1 MSPSERPARGSVIP
15 GASLLGA
22 LSPIGVLIGAAMF
35 ALSLTPSMVPRGPEI
50 QGALGGI
57 VFAIGYGAWALVMAG
72 ARWLGIGSGAPVRP
86 RWRYAAYAA
95 AALLCALSLWK
106 GADWQ
111 NSIRH
116 VWDMP
121 EIDGV
126 APYTVAAIAA
136 GVFAVLLLGGRLFRF
151 VAAGWRRRTARFLPA
166 RVAQGA
172 GLLLTLVLFWAVIDG
187 IAFRLALRT
196 INNASRIADLV
207 IPPDLAP
214 PTDAATSGS
223 AASLIAW
230 EDLGRW
236 GRRYV
241 ASAPRQEDITSFWG
255 TPAKQPIRVYV
266 GLTAA
271 GSAEDRATLAFE
283 ELKRVGGFERE
294 YLVIATPTGSG
305 WLDPGGV
312 DTLEYI
318 TRGDVATVAVQ
329 YSYLSSPMSVIVD
342 PQNGIEESRTLFDLV
357 YGHWVLLPK
366 ETRPRLYLHGLSLGA
381 FLSQETVP
389 LLNMFAEPFQGA
401 LWTGSPFLSD
411 FWRMVQDRRRSDSP
425 AWRPR
430 FGNGSLIRTS
440 NQDGGLEQFDAD
452 WGPIR
457 LVFLQYGSDPIVFF
471 DYSLAWQRPDWL
483 RGERARDL
491 SPDMRWSP
499 VVTLLQVG
507 FDMAVAVGTLG
518 YGHDYLARH
527 YIPAWAET
535 LDPEGWS
542 PEIEARLIEHLKDL
556 VPR

>member
-1 MSPSERPARGSVIP
+1 MLSTERPARGSTIP
-15 GASLLGA
+15 GRALLGA

-35 ALSLTPSMVPRGPEI
+35 AMSLTPSMVPRGPEI

-57 VFAIGYGAWALVMAG
+57 VFAIGYGAWVLAMAG
-72 ARWLGIGSGAPVRP
+72 ARWLEIGSGAPLRP
-86 RWRYAAYAA
+86 RWRHAAYASG
-95 AALLCALSLWK
+95 ALICALSLWK

-111 NSIRH
+111 NSIRQA
-116 VWDMP
+116 WNQP

-126 APYTVAAIAA
+126 APYTVAVLAA
-136 GVFAVLLLGGRLFRF
+136 AVFAVLLLGGRLFRS
-151 VAAGWRRRTARFLPA
+151 VAAGWRRRTARFLPS
-166 RVAQGA
+166 RVAQAA
-172 GLLLTLVLFWAVIDG
+172 GLLLTFVLFWAVIDG
-187 IAFRLALRT
+187 IAFRFALRT

-214 PTDAATSGS
+214 PTDAAMSGS

-241 ASAPRQEDITSFWG
+241 ATAPSREEIEAFWNA
-255 TPAKQPIRVYV
+255 PARQPIRVYV

-271 GSAEDRATLAFE
+271 GSGADRARLAFE
-283 ELKRVGGFERE
+283 ELKRVGGFDRK

-318 TRGDVATVAVQ
+318 TRGDVATVGVQ

-342 PQNGIEESRTLFDLV
+342 PENGIEESRTLFDLV
-357 YGHWVLLPK
+357 YGHWVTLPR

-389 LLNMFAEPFQGA
+389 LLNMFGEPFQGA

-411 FWRMVQDRRRSDSP
+411 FWRMVQDRRRPDSP
-425 AWRPR
+425 AWRPK
-430 FGNGSLIRTS
+430 FGNGSLIRTA
-440 NQDGGLEQFDAD
+440 NQDGGLARFEAD

-457 LVFLQYGSDPIVFF
+457 LVFLQYGGDPIVFF

-483 RGERARDL
+483 RGERAPDL
-491 SPDMRWSP
+491 SPDMRWIP

-518 YGHDYLARH
+518 FGHDYVARH

-542 PEIEARLIEHLKDL
+542 PETEARLIEHLKDL
-556 VPR
+556 LPR